1 VSQTENKN
9 ITQINKKETN
19 KRKQQQT
26 DLYKCNKSKEGEIKL
41 PESW

>member
-1 VSQTENKN
+1 VSQRENKN

-19 KRKQQQT
+19 KRKQQQRNL
-26 DLYKCNKSKEGEIKL
+26 DKCNKSKEEERKL

>member
-19 KRKQQQT
+19 KRKQKQT
-26 DLYKCNKSKEGEIKL
+26 DLDKCNKSKEGERKL
-41 PESW
+41 PKSW